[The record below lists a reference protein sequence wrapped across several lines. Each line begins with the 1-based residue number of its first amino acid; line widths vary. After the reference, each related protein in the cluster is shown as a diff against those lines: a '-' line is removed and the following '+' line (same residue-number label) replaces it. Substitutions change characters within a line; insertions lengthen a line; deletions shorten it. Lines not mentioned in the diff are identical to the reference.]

1 MSYPLAIVAMD
12 MLIAGESGLAHLDQ
26 AIYDGQSLVKTDKTI
41 AVDEFVAFVNSLVK
55 NGVTD
60 NAQLSPQRVDLYLL
74 GDESQYEGMFGDAL
88 SIGLNSSVVVDSF
101 EAALVAGSERLA
113 TNENDCIVIASIH
126 NVGIENAKS
135 SVDGGESLLTTL
147 AFDDNVCEGQVYAET
162 HGAAAIVLMQSGFPK
177 EVPHAYILSCASDD
191 NVSAACAKS
200 LGQADVESRE
210 IELIDCVSSLD
221 STGSISRAESAQQE
235 LIGLTEVYGQGSKN
249 LDCALGSINTLV
261 GQCGHVAGIAS
272 VIKSAL
278 GLFHRY
284 IPMVPE
290 WNAPSQP
297 QVWNNSPFYV
307 ATESTPWF
315 ENKTYGI
322 RKAAVNIVSENS
334 ATHIVLGENKSA
346 VERQSE
352 YFSRV
357 SWCFYP
363 LLGNNIEDLNAALQT
378 LKLQVASE
386 PDLKALAQDYFQN
399 FQLQKNNVEYTLVIL
414 GESVEVLDKEV
425 ELMLAGLQASFDAG
439 TERKT
444 PKGSFFTPTPV
455 GAEAEVAFVYP
466 GIGAPYVD
474 FGRDLFHLFPGAY
487 SSLDQMSR
495 DAGQSVKQELLY
507 PRSRY
512 RLDTNEKKQVEK
524 ELKVN
529 LHKISECG
537 VGMGYLLTKAFRDQF
552 NFQPNA
558 GVGYSMGEISMYV
571 ALDAWTD
578 PGCLSEPLA
587 DHPTFK
593 QNITGELFALKEYWG
608 LSKSDE
614 SGTQLWNTYSLRGDP
629 ENVAKAVAKE
639 DKVFL
644 TIINTPDN
652 MLIGGDP
659 DACQR
664 VVKALGTRA
673 MSLQLASA
681 IHSAPAKLEYDRIV
695 DLYSIEVNERSNV
708 RYYSTSVYKPV
719 PHRSKAIAHSIAK
732 SFTEQVDFPKL
743 IGQMVD
749 SGVRVFVEM
758 GADRS
763 CSTWIDKILKH
774 NYVDMPHVCV
784 PVNAR
789 GTDDHITI
797 VRALAKL
804 VSHQVDIDISSLF
817 RPLEK

>member
-12 MLIAGESGLAHLDQ
+12 MLIAGERGLAHLDQ
-26 AIYDGQSLVKTDKTI
+26 AIYDGQSLVKADKAITT
-41 AVDEFVAFVNSLVK
+41 DEFITFVDSLVK
-55 NGVTD
+55 NGVTE
-60 NAQLSPQRVDLYLL
+60 NSQLSSKKVDLYLL
-74 GDESQYEGMFGDAL
+74 GKESQYGAMLSDAS
-88 SIGLNSSVVVDSF
+88 SIGLNSIVVVDSLEVALAF
-101 EAALVAGSERLA
+101 ASEHFASNESEA
-113 TNENDCIVIASIH
+113 IVIAAMHEAGISSAGNI
-126 NVGIENAKS
+126 VGGKAE
-135 SVDGGESLLTTL
+135 LTTL
-147 AFDDNVCEGQVYAET
+147 VFDENVSSGQMYPET
-162 HGAAAIVLMQSGFPK
+162 HAAAAIVLMQEGFAK
-177 EVPHAYILSCASDD
+177 DMPHAYISGYASDSS
-191 NVSAACAKS
+191 VSAACVKG
-200 LGQADVESRE
+200 LEQAGVESSE
-210 IELIDCVSSLD
+210 IELIDCVSNVDNTD
-221 STGSISRAESAQQE
+221 SVPRIELARQE
-235 LIGLTEVYGQGSKN
+235 LLGLTEVYGQGSKN

-261 GQCGHVAGIAS
+261 GRCGHVTGLAS
-272 VIKSAL
+272 VIKSSL

-284 IPMVPE
+284 IPMVPD
-290 WNAPSQP
+290 WNAPSQS
-297 QVWNNSPFYV
+297 QVWDNSPFYV

-315 ENKTYGI
+315 ENKAYGI
-322 RKAAVNIVSENS
+322 RKAAVNLVSERA
-334 ATHIVLGENKSA
+334 ATHIVLSENKFA
-346 VERQSE
+346 VERKNE
-352 YFSRV
+352 YLSRV
-357 SWCFYP
+357 SWCFFS
-363 LLGNNIEDLNAALQT
+363 LFGDNVEELTSALQI
-378 LKLQVASE
+378 LRQQLVGE
-386 PDLKALAQDYFQN
+386 LDLKALAYRYFQS
-399 FQLQKNNVEYTLVIL
+399 FQCQKNNVEYTLVIL
-414 GESVEVLDKEV
+414 GESVEVLDKEI

-455 GAEAEVAFVYP
+455 GTDAEVAFVYP

-474 FGRDLFHLFPGAY
+474 FGRDLFHMFPGAY

-495 DAGQSVKQELLY
+495 DAGQSVKQDLLY

-512 RLDTNEKKQVEK
+512 RLDAQEKKQVEK

-571 ALDAWTD
+571 ALDAWAD

-629 ENVAKAVAKE
+629 ENVAKAVAE
-639 DKVFL
+639 EEKVFL

-719 PHRSKAIAHSIAK
+719 PHRSKAIANSIAK

-743 IGQMVD
+743 IGEMVN

-817 RPLEK
+817 DASKK

>member
-1 MSYPLAIVAMD
+1 
-12 MLIAGESGLAHLDQ
+12 
-26 AIYDGQSLVKTDKTI
+26 
-41 AVDEFVAFVNSLVK
+41 
-55 NGVTD
+55 
-60 NAQLSPQRVDLYLL
+60 
-74 GDESQYEGMFGDAL
+74 
-88 SIGLNSSVVVDSF
+88 
-101 EAALVAGSERLA
+101 
-113 TNENDCIVIASIH
+113 
-126 NVGIENAKS
+126 
-135 SVDGGESLLTTL
+135 
-147 AFDDNVCEGQVYAET
+147 
-162 HGAAAIVLMQSGFPK
+162 
-177 EVPHAYILSCASDD
+177 
-191 NVSAACAKS
+191 
-200 LGQADVESRE
+200 
-210 IELIDCVSSLD
+210 
-221 STGSISRAESAQQE
+221 
-235 LIGLTEVYGQGSKN
+235 
-249 LDCALGSINTLV
+249 
-261 GQCGHVAGIAS
+261 
-272 VIKSAL
+272 
-278 GLFHRY
+278 
-284 IPMVPE
+284 
-290 WNAPSQP
+290 
-297 QVWNNSPFYV
+297 
-307 ATESTPWF
+307 
-315 ENKTYGI
+315 
-322 RKAAVNIVSENS
+322 
-334 ATHIVLGENKSA
+334 
-346 VERQSE
+346 
-352 YFSRV
+352 
-357 SWCFYP
+357 
-363 LLGNNIEDLNAALQT
+363 
-378 LKLQVASE
+378 
-386 PDLKALAQDYFQN
+386 
-399 FQLQKNNVEYTLVIL
+399 
-414 GESVEVLDKEV
+414 
-425 ELMLAGLQASFDAG
+425 MLAGLQALFDAG

-455 GAEAEVAFVYP
+455 GSEAEVAFVYP

-474 FGRDLFHLFPGAY
+474 FGRDLFHLFPDAY

-512 RLDTNEKKQVEK
+512 RLDAKEKKQVEK

-571 ALDAWTD
+571 ALDAWAD

-629 ENVAKAVAKE
+629 ENVAKAVAE
-639 DKVFL
+639 EEKVFL

-719 PHRSKAIAHSIAK
+719 PHRSKAIANSIAK

-743 IGQMVD
+743 IGQMVG
-749 SGVRVFVEM
+749 SGGRVFVEM

-763 CSTWIDKILKH
+763 CSTWMDKILKH

-817 RPLEK
+817 GPMDK

>member
-12 MLIAGESGLAHLDQ
+12 MLIAGESGLPHLDQ
-26 AIYDGQSLVKTDKTI
+26 AIYDGQSLVKTDKAITT
-41 AVDEFVAFVNSLVK
+41 DEFVTFVDSLIK
-55 NGVTD
+55 SGVTE
-60 NAQLSPQRVDLYLL
+60 NSQLSLQKVDLYLL
-74 GDESQYEGMFGDAL
+74 GKESQYGAML
-88 SIGLNSSVVVDSF
+88 SDTSSRGLNSIVVVDSF
-101 EAALVAGSERLA
+101 EIALAAASERLA
-113 TNENDCIVIASIH
+113 SNESDAIVIAAMHDAGI
-126 NVGIENAKS
+126 NGVG
-135 SVDGGESLLTTL
+135 SVVGGEPELTTL
-147 AFDDNVCEGQVYAET
+147 VFDDNVSAGQVYPET
-162 HGAAAIVLMQSGFPK
+162 HGAAAIVLMQEGFPK
-177 EVPHAYILSCASDD
+177 EMPHAYISGCASDN
-191 NVSAACAKS
+191 NVSVACAAS
-200 LGQADVESRE
+200 LEQAGVGSSE
-210 IELIDCVSSLD
+210 IELVDCVSTID
-221 STGSISRAESAQQE
+221 SANSASRAESVQQE
-235 LIGLTEVYGQGSKN
+235 LIALAEVYGQGSKN

-261 GQCGHVAGIAS
+261 GRCGHVAGLAS
-272 VIKSAL
+272 VIKTSL

-284 IPMVPE
+284 IPMVPD

-297 QVWNNSPFYV
+297 EVWDNSPFYV

-315 ENKTYGI
+315 ENKTHGI
-322 RKAAVNIVSENS
+322 RKAAINLVSKS
-334 ATHIVLGENKSA
+334 VATHIVLSENKFS
-346 VERQSE
+346 VERQNE

-357 SWCFYP
+357 SWCFFP
-363 LLGNNIEDLNAALQT
+363 LLGNNIEELTSALQALKQQFVGGPNLKT
-378 LKLQVASE
+378 LAHR
-386 PDLKALAQDYFQN
+386 YFQN
-399 FQLQKNNVEYTLVIL
+399 FQRQKGNVEYTLVIL

-474 FGRDLFHLFPGAY
+474 FGRDLFHMFPGAY

-495 DAGQSVKQELLY
+495 DAGQSVKQDLLY

-512 RLDTNEKKQVEK
+512 RLDAKEKKQVEK

-629 ENVAKAVAKE
+629 GNVAKAVAE
-639 DKVFL
+639 EEKVFL

-817 RPLEK
+817 GSSEK

>member
-41 AVDEFVAFVNSLVK
+41 TADEFVTFVNSLLK
-55 NGVTD
+55 SGVTQK
-60 NAQLSPQRVDLYLL
+60 NQLSPKNIDLYLL
-74 GDESQYEGMFGDAL
+74 GNEAQYEGMLGEAT
-88 SIGLNSSVVVDSF
+88 SMGLNSIVVVDTF
-101 EAALVAGSERLA
+101 DIALVAAGERLA
-113 TNENDCIVIASIH
+113 SNDSEVIVIAAMHGGGIDS
-126 NVGIENAKS
+126 VGIDSDEP
-135 SVDGGESLLTTL
+135 LLTTL
-147 AFDDNVCEGQVYAET
+147 VFDNNVSEGQGYPET
-162 HGAAAIVLMQSGFPK
+162 HGAAAIALMQEGFPK
-177 EVPHAYILSCASDD
+177 ESPYAYILGCASDE
-191 NVSAACAKS
+191 NVSTACAKS
-200 LGQADVESRE
+200 LAQAGVDSRE
-210 IELIDCVSSLD
+210 IELIDCVSSIN
-221 STGSISRAESAQQE
+221 STDSISRSESAQQE
-235 LIGLTEVYGQGSKN
+235 LSGLTEVYGQGSKN

-261 GQCGHVAGIAS
+261 GQCGHVTGLAS
-272 VIKSAL
+272 VIKSSL

-284 IPMVPE
+284 IPMVPD

-297 QVWNNSPFYV
+297 QVWDNSPFYV

-315 ENKTYGI
+315 ENKAFGI
-322 RKAAVNIVSENS
+322 RKAAVNLVGENAVTHIILSENDFS
-334 ATHIVLGENKSA
+334 
-346 VERQSE
+346 VERKNE
-352 YFSRV
+352 YLSRT
-357 SWCFYP
+357 SWCFFP
-363 LLGNNIEDLNAALQT
+363 LLGNNVAELTSALQA
-378 LKLQVASE
+378 LKQQLSDE
-386 PDLKALAQDYFQN
+386 SDLKTLAQSYFQD
-399 FQLQKNNVEYTLVIL
+399 FQRDKNNADYTLVIL

-425 ELMLAGLQASFDAG
+425 ELMLAGLQASFDAS

-444 PKGSFFTPTPV
+444 P
-455 GAEAEVAFVYP
+455 AEVAFVYP

-474 FGRDLFHLFPGAY
+474 FGRDLFHLFPDAY

-495 DAGQSVKQELLY
+495 DAGQSVKQDLLY

-512 RLDTNEKKQVEK
+512 RLDAKEKKQVEK

-552 NFQPNA
+552 KFQPNA

-587 DHPTFK
+587 EHPTFK

-629 ENVAKAVAKE
+629 ENVAKAVAE
-639 DKVFL
+639 EEKVFL

-719 PHRSKAIAHSIAK
+719 PHRSKAIANSIAK

-817 RPLEK
+817 GPMDK